1 MTSHLSARNVFK
13 KTEMSKTTACIVLTQ
28 KAEVKQGKLPAQ
40 DGIISLD
47 SVKTYLKKKETPEI
61 LGTYRYKTFT
71 LTLIGYITGK
81 AGMEN
86 KHELPPPFDNTLC
99 FGDIVL
105 VASVYPTTYTKPVPF
120 KTEDYEAFY
129 TKMFGGFDDIDS
141 EDEEEDEAEEAEEIE
156 VEAGVKEKIIV
167 EEVDDEEEDGGDED
181 DEEEVEVEAE
191 AALVEAEAEV
201 EEDLP
206 IRPAKISKKKRAAA
220 ALQSGTSQIL
230 HIPKEEHLQ
239 KESVTTAHIFPKREL
254 AIQQIELVL
263 RQAGITDLDVKELER
278 CIYNASI
285 TEALDRHVTCH
296 WNNSLFK
303 HIYLTK
309 IRHILGNIVPSSY
322 VQNTKL
328 LDEIRSGKYSI
339 DAICSINTYALC
351 NDRWRDFIH
360 RRQQREKRE
369 LEGNKAMATDQFLC
383 MRCHKRECTYYE
395 MQTRSADEPM
405 TIFIQCMNCGKHW
418 RQ

>member
-1 MTSHLSARNVFK
+1 
-13 KTEMSKTTACIVLTQ
+13 MSKNASCIVLTQ
-28 KAEVKQGKLPAQ
+28 KAEVKQGKLCLQ
-40 DGIISLD
+40 DGVASLD

-61 LGTYRYKTFT
+61 LGTYRYKTYT
-71 LTLIGYITGK
+71 LTLIGYTAGK
-81 AGMEN
+81 AGTEN
-86 KHELPPPFDNTLC
+86 KHELPPPFDSTLC

-105 VASVYPTTYTKPVPF
+105 IASVYPTTYIKPVAF
-120 KTEDYEAFY
+120 KTEEYEAFY
-129 TKMFGGFDDIDS
+129 TKMFGGFEDIDS
-141 EDEEEDEAEEAEEIE
+141 EEEEDEAEEAEEAE
-156 VEAGVKEKIIV
+156 VEETVKEKIIV
-167 EEVDDEEEDGGDED
+167 EEVDDEEDVE
-181 DEEEVEVEAE
+181 DEEEEEEEAE
-191 AALVEAEAEV
+191 TEVAPDIEAEEEEV
-201 EEDLP
+201 LP
-206 IRPAKISKKKRAAA
+206 IRPAKVSKKKRAAA

-230 HIPKEEHLQ
+230 HIPKEDHLQ
-239 KESVTTAHIFPKREL
+239 KDTSSNAHLFPKREL

-263 RQAGITDLDVKELER
+263 RQAGVTDIDVKELER

-285 TEALDRHVTCH
+285 TESIDRHVTCH

-309 IRHILGNIVPSSY
+309 MRHILGNLIPSSY

-328 LDEIRSGKYSI
+328 LDDVRSGKYSLE
-339 DAICSINTYALC
+339 AICALNTYTLC
-351 NDRWRDFIH
+351 NERWRDFIH
-360 RRQQREKRE
+360 RRQQREKRQ